1 MKRLRTR
8 FALILALVAALAIPL
23 AVACGGDDD
32 DDDDQTGEPTPTQM
46 ADGDAVTVGDL
57 TITGGWVRTTTNDVT
72 AAYMMVKNAGLEDT
86 MVSASSPISPMVQ
99 LHEVVTEGSTSKMQ
113 EKEGG
118 FTVPAQG
125 MVELKPGGFH
135 IMMMD
140 LTEPLEEGDEVEVTV
155 TFEKAGEVT
164 LTLPVQKA
172 EGTSMDMGGD
182 GHSGGMGGT
191 TPTMGGN

>member
-8 FALILALVAALAIPL
+8 FGLMLALVAALAIPL

-32 DDDDQTGEPTPTQM
+32 DDDDQPGEPTPTATQM
-46 ADGDAVTVGDL
+46 ADGDAVTLGDL
-57 TITGGWVRTTTNDVT
+57 TISGGWVRTTTNDVS
-72 AAYMMVKNAGLEDT
+72 AAYMMVMNDGLEDT
-86 MVSASSPISPMVQ
+86 IVKASSPISSMVQ
-99 LHEVVTEGSTSKMQ
+99 LHEVITEGSTSKMQ

-118 FTVPAQG
+118 FPVPAQG
-125 MVELKPGGFH
+125 MVELKPGGYH
-135 IMMMD
+135 IMMMN

-172 EGTSMDMGGD
+172 EGTSMDMGG
-182 GHSGGMGGT
+182 GEMGG

>member
-1 MKRLRTR
+1 MKRFRTR
-8 FALILALVAALAIPL
+8 FALMLALMAALAIPL

-32 DDDDQTGEPTPTQM
+32 DDDGQTGEPTPTEM

-57 TITGGWVRTTTNDVT
+57 TITGGWVRTTTNDVS
-72 AAYMMVKNAGLEDT
+72 AAYMMVKNSGLEDT

-99 LHEVVTEGSTSKMQ
+99 LHEVITEGGSSKMQ

-125 MVELKPGGFH
+125 MVELKPGGYH
-135 IMMMD
+135 IMLME
-140 LTEPLEEGDEVEVTV
+140 LTEPLEEGDEVEITV

-172 EGTSMDMGGD
+172 EGTSMDMDGG
-182 GHSGGMGGT
+182 HGGMGSE